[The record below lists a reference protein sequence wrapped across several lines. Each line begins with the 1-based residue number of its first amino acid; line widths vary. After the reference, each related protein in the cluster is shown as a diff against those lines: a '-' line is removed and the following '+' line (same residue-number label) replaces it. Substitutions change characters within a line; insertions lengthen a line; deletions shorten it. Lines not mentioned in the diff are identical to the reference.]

1 MRLTYLF
8 SSHQAKASCESSAL
22 APCESEGTDKGVDR
36 IGIVVVGGIDGAC
49 AESPR
54 LAVEPE
60 PLLETNVQ
68 VEIVGEAE
76 LAWRADELLLFIHVI
91 ERETRP
97 VFHPISQ
104 EQAPK
109 RNRGPPPG
117 DEAIWGIP
125 QERSRGLGN
134 KIGTCERVIQGLVAA
149 GAGAD
154 IIPIYLG
161 LVFKDPASPNL
172 TGTIAVAPMA
182 LKQKHPSHGT
192 GLDVFIS
199 ESIAFHTAQ
208 ESNAREGTGPQLL
221 FPLDTACVEARL
233 LKAARGN
240 KNRVVKAPKD
250 VVPVWS

>member
-1 MRLTYLF
+1 MGKGQPRGRTVFFINLPRAPCLF
-8 SSHQAKASCESSAL
+8 ASHQAKASCESSAL
-22 APCESEGTDKGVDR
+22 APCESEGTDKGADR

-60 PLLETNVQ
+60 PLFQANVQ
-68 VEIVGEAE
+68 VKIVGEAE
-76 LAWRADELLLFIHVI
+76 LAWRVDELLLFIHVI

-97 VFHPISQ
+97 VFQPISQ

-117 DEAIWGIP
+117 DQAIRGIP

-134 KIGTCERVIQGLVAA
+134 KIGSYEGVIQGFVAA

-161 LVFKDPASPNL
+161 LVFKDMASPNL
-172 TGTIAVAPMA
+172 TGTIAVAPVV
-182 LKQKHPSHGT
+182 LKQKPPPALPGERVGCLHKRIHRLPHGA
-192 GLDVFIS
+192 G
-199 ESIAFHTAQ
+199 E
-208 ESNAREGTGPQLL
+208 
-221 FPLDTACVEARL
+221 
-233 LKAARGN
+233 
-240 KNRVVKAPKD
+240 
-250 VVPVWS
+250 